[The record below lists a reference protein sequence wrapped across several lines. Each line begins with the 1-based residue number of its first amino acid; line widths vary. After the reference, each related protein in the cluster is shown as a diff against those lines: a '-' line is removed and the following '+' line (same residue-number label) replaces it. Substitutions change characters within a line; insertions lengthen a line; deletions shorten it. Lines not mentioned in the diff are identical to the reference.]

1 MRDREISVEQEHLD
15 RVYRRLEEKIHE
27 AEFLMNDA
35 AKRGQVGTPGALAER
50 DAQVFRAGIHLN
62 RLNNEFEDFLFGRID
77 LLLGKDGK
85 KGPDGAYT
93 AVEPA
98 EGAVRDDGTADI
110 AETLHI
116 GRIGVLDSEYAPLV
130 IDWRAPAAAPFYR
143 STPVDPGRVVRRRV
157 IRSKGRRVLGVEDD
171 LMRPELKAFL
181 DGGELAVIGDGA
193 LMAALGQARSHTMRD
208 IVASIQAEQDLVIRA
223 PAASVTYV
231 EGGPGTGKTAV
242 ALHRAAYLLYQDR
255 RRYSGGI
262 LIVSPTPLL
271 VAYTEGVLPSLGEE
285 GQVAIRAIGSLVDG
299 AEATL
304 YDSPSTA
311 RAKGSYR
318 MLRVLR
324 KAARGALELGPAG
337 MLGGADGSGTGAGGG
352 SASGSGA
359 SGADASGAGA
369 GGADASGTGTGGAN
383 GTRSGRSAGN
393 GTGSEMSGAEASGT
407 GVGGAN
413 GTRSGRSAGNGTGS
427 EMSGADASGSEAGEA
442 EASGSG
448 TSGADASG
456 TGTSGAYGTRS
467 GRSGA
472 NGAGA
477 GNGSGVGTAAANGR
491 GSGTAPASSGSAS
504 ATAPTQL
511 SFGDDGDGESPAAPA
526 PVGPPT
532 RLRVVAFGRR
542 LELEAAELERIRRN
556 ALGGTAPVNLLRP
569 RARKLLLDALWA
581 QSGAATRH
589 TDPELAAELRSSFDE
604 DVTSEDSFIAF
615 LDAWW
620 PELTPRAVLAAM
632 ADERR
637 LGRWARRIL
646 NPGEVRRVARS
657 LRRDGHSVHDI
668 AMLDELQAI
677 LGTPARPRK
686 KRELDPLDQLTGLEE
701 LMPVRE
707 ESQRERA
714 ERLAQERTEYAHVIV
729 DEAQDLTPMQWRMV
743 GRRGRHATWT
753 VVGDPAQ
760 SSWSDPDEAAEARDE
775 ALGTRP
781 RRRFELTVN
790 YRNPAEIAELAA
802 KVLALAMPGSKAPS
816 AVRSTGVE
824 PRFTVVQKS
833 LGETVRAE
841 AARLLDLVDGTVGVV
856 VAMQRREEAARWLA
870 GLGERV
876 VALGSLEAKGL
887 EYDATVVVSP
897 AEIADESPAGLR
909 VLYVALTRATQ
920 QLTVVSADRDQPDGS
935 GVPDLLRD

>member
-1 MRDREISVEQEHLD
+1 MAAQAQQDSAVGSVHDAAHDTVRDREISMEQDHLD
-15 RVYRRLEEKIHE
+15 RVYRRLEVKIHE
-27 AEFLMNDA
+27 AEFLMRDA
-35 AKRGQVGTPGALAER
+35 AERGQVGTPGALAER

-77 LLLGKDGK
+77 LLPGKDGK

-98 EGAVRDDGTADI
+98 EGAVREDSTADI

-116 GRIGVLDSEYAPLV
+116 GRIGVLDEDYSPLV

-171 LMRPELKAFL
+171 LMRPELTARL
-181 DGGELAVIGDGA
+181 DGRELPAVGDGA
-193 LMAALGQARSHTMRD
+193 LMAALGRARSHSMRD
-208 IVASIQAEQDLVIRA
+208 IVSSIQAEQDLVIRA

-255 RRYSGGI
+255 RRYAGGI

-285 GQVAIRAIGSLVDG
+285 GQVAVRAIGSLVDG
-299 AEATL
+299 VEATV
-304 YDSPSTA
+304 YDAPSVA

-318 MLRVLR
+318 MLKVLR
-324 KAARGALELGPAG
+324 KAARGALELGPGAR
-337 MLGGADGSGTGAGGG
+337 GGART
-352 SASGSGA
+352 
-359 SGADASGAGA
+359 
-369 GGADASGTGTGGAN
+369 
-383 GTRSGRSAGN
+383 SAGTPAHAPA
-393 GTGSEMSGAEASGT
+393 GQLALGEDPEETEEAAEA
-407 GVGGAN
+407 AKI
-413 GTRSGRSAGNGTGS
+413 
-427 EMSGADASGSEAGEA
+427 
-442 EASGSG
+442 
-448 TSGADASG
+448 
-456 TGTSGAYGTRS
+456 
-467 GRSGA
+467 
-472 NGAGA
+472 
-477 GNGSGVGTAAANGR
+477 
-491 GSGTAPASSGSAS
+491 PA
-504 ATAPTQL
+504 
-511 SFGDDGDGESPAAPA
+511 
-526 PVGPPT
+526 GPPT

-542 LELEAAELERIRRN
+542 LELEAAELEHVRRT

-569 RARKLLLDALWA
+569 RARKLLLDALWEK
-581 QSGAATRH
+581 SGAGTRH
-589 TDPELAAELRSSFDE
+589 TDPELAAELRSSFDD
-604 DVTSEDSFIAF
+604 DVTDEDSFIAF

-637 LGRWARRIL
+637 LGRWARRVL
-646 NPGEVRRVARS
+646 NPGEVRKVARS
-657 LRRDGHSVHDI
+657 LRRDGYSVHDI
-668 AMLDELQAI
+668 ALLDELQAI

-686 KRELDPLDQLTGLEE
+686 KRDLDPLDQLTGLEE

-714 ERLAQERTEYAHVIV
+714 ERLAQERVEYAHVIV
-729 DEAQDLTPMQWRMV
+729 DEAQDLTPLQWRMV

-802 KVLALAMPGSKAPS
+802 RVLALAMPGSRAPS
-816 AVRSTGVE
+816 AVRSTGVQ
-824 PRFTVVQKS
+824 PRFAVVRDS
-833 LGETVRAE
+833 LAATVRAE
-841 AARLLDLVDGTVGVV
+841 AERLLERVEGTVGVV
-856 VAMQRREEAARWLA
+856 VAMNRREEARRWLA
-870 GLGERV
+870 GLGDRV

-887 EYDATVVVSP
+887 EYDASLVVSP

-920 QLTVVSADRDQPDGS
+920 QLTVVSGERDEPDAS

>member
-1 MRDREISVEQEHLD
+1 MAAQVQQSAVGSVHDAPDSVRDREISVEQEHLD

-27 AEFLMNDA
+27 AEFLMHDA
-35 AKRGQVGTPGALAER
+35 AQRGQVGTPGALAER
-50 DAQVFRAGIHLN
+50 DAQVFRAGVHLN

-77 LLLGKDGK
+77 LLRGKDGK

-98 EGAVRDDGTADI
+98 EGAVRSDNTADI

-116 GRIGVLDSEYAPLV
+116 GRIGVLDQDYSPLV

-143 STPVDPGRVVRRRV
+143 ATPVEPGRVVRRRV

-171 LMRPELKAFL
+171 LMRPELTAFL
-181 DGGELAVIGDGA
+181 AGRELPVIGDGA
-193 LMAALGQARSHTMRD
+193 LMAALGQARGHTMRD
-208 IVASIQAEQDLVIRA
+208 IVSSIQAEQDLVIRA

-255 RRYSGGI
+255 RRYAGGI

-299 AEATL
+299 VEATL
-304 YDSPSTA
+304 YDSPAVA

-318 MLRVLR
+318 MLKVLR
-324 KAARGALELGPAG
+324 KAARGALELGPA
-337 MLGGADGSGTGAGGG
+337 LTGA
-352 SASGSGA
+352 AV
-359 SGADASGAGA
+359 ADD
-369 GGADASGTGTGGAN
+369 DA
-383 GTRSGRSAGN
+383 
-393 GTGSEMSGAEASGT
+393 
-407 GVGGAN
+407 
-413 GTRSGRSAGNGTGS
+413 
-427 EMSGADASGSEAGEA
+427 
-442 EASGSG
+442 
-448 TSGADASG
+448 
-456 TGTSGAYGTRS
+456 
-467 GRSGA
+467 
-472 NGAGA
+472 
-477 GNGSGVGTAAANGR
+477 
-491 GSGTAPASSGSAS
+491 
-504 ATAPTQL
+504 
-511 SFGDDGDGESPAAPA
+511 GDDGPRTPD
-526 PVGPPT
+526 GPPS

-542 LELEAAELERIRRN
+542 LELEADELEHVRRT

-581 QSGAATRH
+581 KSGGATRH
-589 TDPELAAELRSSFDE
+589 SDPELAAELRSSFDE
-604 DVTSEDSFIAF
+604 DVTGEDSFIGF
-615 LDAWW
+615 LNAWW
-620 PELTPRAVLAAM
+620 PELTPKAVLAAM
-632 ADERR
+632 ADEKR
-637 LGRWARRIL
+637 LGRWARRVL
-646 NPGEVRRVARS
+646 NPGEVRKVARS
-657 LRRDGHSVHDI
+657 LRRDGSSVHDI
-668 AMLDELQAI
+668 ALLDELQAI
-677 LGTPARPRK
+677 LGAPARPRR

-781 RRRFELTVN
+781 RRRFQLTVN
-790 YRNPAEIAELAA
+790 YRNPSEIAELAA
-802 KVLALAMPGSKAPS
+802 RVLALAMPGSEAPR

-824 PRFTVVQKS
+824 PRFTVVRDS
-833 LGETVRAE
+833 LEATVRDEAE
-841 AARLLDLVDGTVGVV
+841 RLLALVDGTVGVV
-856 VAMQRREEAARWLA
+856 VAMNRREEARRWLA
-870 GLGERV
+870 GLGDRV

-920 QLTVVSADRDQPDGS
+920 QLTVVSGERDEPDTA

>member
-1 MRDREISVEQEHLD
+1 MAAQAQQDSAVDSVHDPAREDSVRDREISVEQAHLD

-35 AKRGQVGTPGALAER
+35 AQRGQVGTPGALAER
-50 DAQVFRAGIHLN
+50 DAQVFRAGVHLS

-98 EGAVRDDGTADI
+98 EGALRPDNTADI

-116 GRIGVLDSEYAPLV
+116 GRIGVLDEDYAPLV

-171 LMRPELKAFL
+171 LMRPEIKASL
-181 DGGELAVIGDGA
+181 DGEELAVVGDGA
-193 LMAALGQARSHTMRD
+193 LLAALGPARTHSMRA
-208 IVASIQAEQDLVIRA
+208 IVASIPAEQDLVIRA
-223 PAASVTYV
+223 PAASGTYV

-242 ALHRAAYLLYQDR
+242 ALHRPAYLLYQDR
-255 RRYSGGI
+255 RRYAGGI

-304 YDSPSTA
+304 YDSPATA
-311 RAKGSYR
+311 RAKGSSR
-318 MLRVLR
+318 MLKVLR
-324 KAARGALELGPAG
+324 RAARGALEPE
-337 MLGGADGSGTGAGGG
+337 GT
-352 SASGSGA
+352 
-359 SGADASGAGA
+359 
-369 GGADASGTGTGGAN
+369 
-383 GTRSGRSAGN
+383 
-393 GTGSEMSGAEASGT
+393 
-407 GVGGAN
+407 
-413 GTRSGRSAGNGTGS
+413 
-427 EMSGADASGSEAGEA
+427 
-442 EASGSG
+442 
-448 TSGADASG
+448 
-456 TGTSGAYGTRS
+456 
-467 GRSGA
+467 
-472 NGAGA
+472 
-477 GNGSGVGTAAANGR
+477 
-491 GSGTAPASSGSAS
+491 
-504 ATAPTQL
+504 PTL
-511 SFGDDGDGESPAAPA
+511 
-526 PVGPPT
+526 
-532 RLRVVAFGRR
+532 LRVVAFGRR
-542 LELEAAELERIRRN
+542 LELEAEELAGIRRTV
-556 ALGGTAPVNLLRP
+556 LGGTAPVNLLRP
-569 RARKLLLDALWA
+569 RARRLLLDALWA
-581 QSGAATRH
+581 RSGAAGRH
-589 TDPELAAELRSSFDE
+589 SDPELAAELRSSFDE
-604 DVTSEDSFIAF
+604 DVSSEDSFLAF

-620 PELTPRAVLAAM
+620 PELTPAAVLTAM
-632 ADERR
+632 ADERK
-637 LGRWARRIL
+637 LGRWSRRVL
-646 NPGEVRRVARS
+646 NPGEVRKVARS
-657 LRRDGHSVHDI
+657 LRREGYSVHDI
-668 AMLDELQAI
+668 ALLDELQAV
-677 LGTPARPRK
+677 LGAPARPRK
-686 KRELDPLDQLTGLEE
+686 RRELDPLDQLTGLEE
-701 LMPVRE
+701 LMPQRE
-707 ESQRERA
+707 ETQRERA

-760 SSWSDPDEAAEARDE
+760 SSWSDPDEAAAARDE

-802 KVLALAMPGSKAPS
+802 KVLALAMPGSPS
-816 AVRSTGVE
+816 PTAVRSTGVE
-824 PRFTVVQKS
+824 PRFAVVAAS
-833 LGETVRAE
+833 LEETVRAE
-841 AARLLDLVDGTVGVV
+841 AARLLELVDGTVGVV
-856 VAMQRREEAARWLA
+856 VAMNRREEARRWLA
-870 GLGERV
+870 GLGDRV

-920 QLTVVSADRDQPDGS
+920 QLTVVSGERDEPDAA

>member
-1 MRDREISVEQEHLD
+1 MAAQAQQETALDSSAQDSVRDDSVRDREIGVEQEHLD
-15 RVYRRLEEKIHE
+15 RVYQRLEEKIHE

-50 DAQVFRAGIHLN
+50 DAQVFRAGIHLS

-98 EGAVRDDGTADI
+98 DGAVRDDGTADI

-116 GRIGVLDSEYAPLV
+116 GRIGVLDQDYAPLV

-171 LMRPELKAFL
+171 LMRPELKATL
-181 DGGELAVIGDGA
+181 DGHELPVIGDGA

-255 RRYSGGI
+255 RRYAGGI

-299 AEATL
+299 TEATL
-304 YDSPSTA
+304 YDSPSVA

-318 MLRVLR
+318 MLKVLR
-324 KAARGALELGPAG
+324 KAARGALELGRDAAAGPSAAGRHGSGRHGSGRPASG
-337 MLGGADGSGTGAGGG
+337 QLAFGEESDGSD
-352 SASGSGA
+352 
-359 SGADASGAGA
+359 DATPGQ
-369 GGADASGTGTGGAN
+369 
-383 GTRSGRSAGN
+383 
-393 GTGSEMSGAEASGT
+393 
-407 GVGGAN
+407 
-413 GTRSGRSAGNGTGS
+413 
-427 EMSGADASGSEAGEA
+427 
-442 EASGSG
+442 
-448 TSGADASG
+448 
-456 TGTSGAYGTRS
+456 
-467 GRSGA
+467 
-472 NGAGA
+472 NGA
-477 GNGSGVGTAAANGR
+477 
-491 GSGTAPASSGSAS
+491 
-504 ATAPTQL
+504 
-511 SFGDDGDGESPAAPA
+511 PAA
-526 PVGPPT
+526 PPT

-542 LELEAAELERIRRN
+542 LELEAAELERIRHA
-556 ALGGTAPVNLLRP
+556 ALSGTAPVNLLRP
-569 RARKLLLDALWA
+569 RARKLLLDALWE

-604 DVTSEDSFIAF
+604 DIVSEDAFIAF

-620 PELTPRAVLAAM
+620 PELTPKHVLAAM

-646 NPGEVRRVARS
+646 NPGEIRKVARS
-657 LRRDGHSVHDI
+657 LKRNGHSVHDI

-701 LMPVRE
+701 LMPGRE

-714 ERLAQERTEYAHVIV
+714 ERLAQERVEYAHVIV

-760 SSWSDPDEAAEARDE
+760 SSWSDPEEAAQARDE
-775 ALGTRP
+775 ALGSRP
-781 RRRFELTVN
+781 RRRFQLTVN

-802 KVLALAMPGSKAPS
+802 KVLALAMPGAESPR

-824 PRFTVVQKS
+824 PRFTAVRDS
-833 LGETVRAE
+833 LSRTVREE
-841 AARLLDLVDGTVGVV
+841 ATRLLDRVDGTVGVV
-856 VAMQRREEAARWLA
+856 VAMNRREEARRWLT
-870 GLGERV
+870 GLGDRV

-887 EYDATVVVSP
+887 EYDATIVVSP

-920 QLTVVSADRDQPDGS
+920 QLTVVSGERDEPDAN
-935 GVPDLLRD
+935 GVPDLLQD

>member
-1 MRDREISVEQEHLD
+1 MAAQAQQETALDSLRDREISVEQEHLD

-35 AKRGQVGTPGALAER
+35 AQRGQVGTPGALAER
-50 DAQVFRAGIHLN
+50 DAQVFRAGIHLS

-77 LLLGKDGK
+77 LLRGKDGK

-98 EGAVRDDGTADI
+98 EGAVREDNTADI

-116 GRIGVLDSEYAPLV
+116 GRIGVLDQDYAPLV

-157 IRSKGRRVLGVEDD
+157 IRSKGRKVLGVEDD
-171 LMRPELKAFL
+171 LMRPELTAFL
-181 DGGELAVIGDGA
+181 DGHELPVIGDGA

-255 RRYSGGI
+255 RRYAGGI

-304 YDSPSTA
+304 YDPPSVA
-311 RAKGSYR
+311 RAKGSSR
-318 MLRVLR
+318 MLKVLR
-324 KAARGALELGPAG
+324 KAARGALELNDPPA
-337 MLGGADGSGTGAGGG
+337 
-352 SASGSGA
+352 
-359 SGADASGAGA
+359 
-369 GGADASGTGTGGAN
+369 
-383 GTRSGRSAGN
+383 
-393 GTGSEMSGAEASGT
+393 
-407 GVGGAN
+407 
-413 GTRSGRSAGNGTGS
+413 
-427 EMSGADASGSEAGEA
+427 
-442 EASGSG
+442 
-448 TSGADASG
+448 
-456 TGTSGAYGTRS
+456 
-467 GRSGA
+467 
-472 NGAGA
+472 
-477 GNGSGVGTAAANGR
+477 
-491 GSGTAPASSGSAS
+491 
-504 ATAPTQL
+504 
-511 SFGDDGDGESPAAPA
+511 
-526 PVGPPT
+526 

-542 LELEAAELERIRRN
+542 LELEAEQLAGIRRA

-569 RARKLLLDALWA
+569 RARKLLLDALWE
-581 QSGAATRH
+581 QSGAAGRH

-604 DVTSEDSFIAF
+604 DITSEDAFTAF

-620 PELTPRAVLAAM
+620 PELTPAAVLDAM

-646 NPGEVRRVARS
+646 NPGEIRKVARS
-657 LRRDGHSVHDI
+657 LRRDGRSVHDI
-668 AMLDELQAI
+668 AMLDELQAV
-677 LGTPARPRK
+677 LGAPARPRK

-707 ESQRERA
+707 ETQRERA

-790 YRNPAEIAELAA
+790 YRNPAEIAELAS
-802 KVLALAMPGSKAPS
+802 KVLALAMPGSQSPK

-824 PRFTVVQKS
+824 PRFTVVRDT
-833 LGETVRAE
+833 LAETVRAE
-841 AARLLDLVDGTVGVV
+841 AARLLERVDGTVGVV
-856 VAMQRREEAARWLA
+856 VAMQRREEARRWLA
-870 GLGERV
+870 GLGDRV

-920 QLTVVSADRDQPDGS
+920 QLTVVSADRDEPDAA

>member
-1 MRDREISVEQEHLD
+1 MAAQAQPSAVDSVQDSVRDHEIGVEQEHLD

-50 DAQVFRAGIHLN
+50 DAQVFRAGVHLN

-98 EGAVRDDGTADI
+98 EGAVREDGTADI

-157 IRSKGRRVLGVEDD
+157 IRSKGRKVLGVEDD
-171 LMRPELKAFL
+171 LMRPELRAFL
-181 DGGELAVIGDGA
+181 DGHELPVIGDGA

-208 IVASIQAEQDLVIRA
+208 IVASIQAEQDMVIRA

-255 RRYSGGI
+255 RRYAGGI

-299 AEATL
+299 VEATL
-304 YDSPSTA
+304 YDSPAVA

-318 MLRVLR
+318 MLKVLR
-324 KAARGALELGPAG
+324 KAARGALEVGGHSAG
-337 MLGGADGSGTGAGGG
+337 
-352 SASGSGA
+352 SGSGQLA
-359 SGADASGAGA
+359 F
-369 GGADASGTGTGGAN
+369 
-383 GTRSGRSAGN
+383 
-393 GTGSEMSGAEASGT
+393 
-407 GVGGAN
+407 
-413 GTRSGRSAGNGTGS
+413 
-427 EMSGADASGSEAGEA
+427 GE
-442 EASGSG
+442 ED
-448 TSGADASG
+448 TS
-456 TGTSGAYGTRS
+456 T
-467 GRSGA
+467 
-472 NGAGA
+472 
-477 GNGSGVGTAAANGR
+477 
-491 GSGTAPASSGSAS
+491 ASSAV
-504 ATAPTQL
+504 PL
-511 SFGDDGDGESPAAPA
+511 
-526 PVGPPT
+526 T

-542 LELEAAELERIRRN
+542 LELEANELENIRRN
-556 ALGGTAPVNLLRP
+556 ALSGTAPVNLLRP

-581 QSGAATRH
+581 RSGAGTRH

-604 DVTSEDSFIAF
+604 DITSEDSFIEF

-620 PELTPRAVLAAM
+620 PELTPKAVLAAM

-657 LRRDGHSVHDI
+657 LRRDGLSVHDI
-668 AMLDELQAI
+668 AMLDELQAV

-686 KRELDPLDQLTGLEE
+686 RRELDPLDHLTGLEE

-714 ERLAQERTEYAHVIV
+714 ERLAQERVEYAHVIV
-729 DEAQDLTPMQWRMV
+729 DEAQDLSPMQWRMV

-781 RRRFELTVN
+781 RRRFQLTVN
-790 YRNPAEIAELAA
+790 YRNPSEIADLAA
-802 KVLALAMPGSKAPS
+802 KVLALAMPGSTAPS
-816 AVRSTGVE
+816 AVRSTGVQ
-824 PRFTVVQKS
+824 PRFVTTNNGRGAVARKS
-833 LGETVRAE
+833 PGETVREE

-856 VAMQRREEAARWLA
+856 VAMNRREEAARWLT
-870 GLGERV
+870 GLGDRV

-920 QLTVVSADRDQPDGS
+920 QLTVVSAERDQPDRD

>member
-1 MRDREISVEQEHLD
+1 MAAQVQQSAVGSVHGAHDSVRDREISVEQEHLD

-27 AEFLMNDA
+27 AEFLMHDA

-98 EGAVRDDGTADI
+98 EGAVRDDNTADI

-116 GRIGVLDSEYAPLV
+116 GRIGVLDEDYAPLV

-143 STPVDPGRVVRRRV
+143 ATPVDPGRVVRRRV

-171 LMRPELKAFL
+171 LMRPELTAHL
-181 DGGELAVIGDGA
+181 DGRELPVIGDGA

-208 IVASIQAEQDLVIRA
+208 IVSSIQAEQDLVIRA
-223 PAASVTYV
+223 PAASITHV

-255 RRYSGGI
+255 RRYAGGI

-285 GQVAIRAIGSLVDG
+285 GQVAIRAIGSLAVDAVG

-304 YDSPSTA
+304 YDSPSVA

-318 MLRVLR
+318 MLKVLR
-324 KAARGALELGPAG
+324 KAARGALELGPAP
-337 MLGGADGSGTGAGGG
+337 
-352 SASGSGA
+352 
-359 SGADASGAGA
+359 
-369 GGADASGTGTGGAN
+369 
-383 GTRSGRSAGN
+383 R
-393 GTGSEMSGAEASGT
+393 
-407 GVGGAN
+407 
-413 GTRSGRSAGNGTGS
+413 
-427 EMSGADASGSEAGEA
+427 
-442 EASGSG
+442 
-448 TSGADASG
+448 
-456 TGTSGAYGTRS
+456 
-467 GRSGA
+467 
-472 NGAGA
+472 
-477 GNGSGVGTAAANGR
+477 
-491 GSGTAPASSGSAS
+491 
-504 ATAPTQL
+504 
-511 SFGDDGDGESPAAPA
+511 PAADEDAGPRA
-526 PVGPPT
+526 FDGPPS

-542 LELEAAELERIRRN
+542 LELEREELERIRRT

-581 QSGAATRH
+581 KSGAGARH

-604 DVTSEDSFIAF
+604 DVTSEDAFLAF

-620 PELTPRAVLAAM
+620 PELTPKAVLAAM
-632 ADERR
+632 ADEKR

-646 NPGEVRRVARS
+646 NPGEIRRVARS
-657 LRRDGHSVHDI
+657 LQRDGYSVHDI

-677 LGTPARPRK
+677 LGAPARPRK

-760 SSWSDPDEAAEARDE
+760 SSWSDPDEAAQARDE
-775 ALGTRP
+775 ALGSRP
-781 RRRFELTVN
+781 RRRFQLTVN

-802 KVLALAMPGSKAPS
+802 KVLALAMPGSEAPS

-824 PRFTVVQKS
+824 PRFTVVRDS
-833 LGETVRAE
+833 LGRTVRAE
-841 AARLLDLVDGTVGVV
+841 AERLLNLVDGTVGVV
-856 VAMQRREEAARWLA
+856 VAMNRREEARRWLA
-870 GLGERV
+870 GLGDRV

-920 QLTVVSADRDQPDGS
+920 QLTVLSGDRDEPDAA

>member
-1 MRDREISVEQEHLD
+1 MAAQAQQETAVDPDHDSVRDREISVEQDHLD

-50 DAQVFRAGIHLN
+50 DAQVFRAGVHLN

-98 EGAVRDDGTADI
+98 EGAVREDNTADI

-171 LMRPELKAFL
+171 LMRPELRAFL
-181 DGGELAVIGDGA
+181 DGHELPVIGDGA

-304 YDSPSTA
+304 YDSPAVA

-318 MLRVLR
+318 MLKVLR
-324 KAARGALELGPAG
+324 KAARGALETRPAAGQLTLGEDESRP
-337 MLGGADGSGTGAGGG
+337 
-352 SASGSGA
+352 
-359 SGADASGAGA
+359 
-369 GGADASGTGTGGAN
+369 
-383 GTRSGRSAGN
+383 
-393 GTGSEMSGAEASGT
+393 
-407 GVGGAN
+407 
-413 GTRSGRSAGNGTGS
+413 
-427 EMSGADASGSEAGEA
+427 SEA
-442 EASGSG
+442 
-448 TSGADASG
+448 
-456 TGTSGAYGTRS
+456 
-467 GRSGA
+467 
-472 NGAGA
+472 
-477 GNGSGVGTAAANGR
+477 
-491 GSGTAPASSGSAS
+491 
-504 ATAPTQL
+504 
-511 SFGDDGDGESPAAPA
+511 
-526 PVGPPT
+526 PT

-542 LELEAAELERIRRN
+542 LELESAELDRIRQS

-581 QSGAATRH
+581 QSGAAGRH

-604 DVTSEDSFIAF
+604 DVSSEDAFIDF
-615 LDAWW
+615 LNAWW
-620 PELTPRAVLAAM
+620 PELTPKDVMAAM

-657 LRRDGHSVHDI
+657 LKRDGYSVHDI

-781 RRRFELTVN
+781 RRRFQLTVN

-802 KVLALAMPGSKAPS
+802 KVLALAMPGSTSPS

-824 PRFTVVQKS
+824 PRFAVVRDS
-833 LGETVRAE
+833 LAATVRAE

-856 VAMQRREEAARWLA
+856 VAMQRREEATRWLA
-870 GLGERV
+870 GLGDRV

-920 QLTVVSADRDQPDGS
+920 QLTIVSGDRDQPDGT

>member
-1 MRDREISVEQEHLD
+1 MAAQAQQETAVSAAPDTVRDREIGGEQEHLD

-50 DAQVFRAGIHLN
+50 DAQVFRAGVHLN

-98 EGAVRDDGTADI
+98 EGAVRQDNTADI

-171 LMRPELKAFL
+171 LMRPELTAFL
-181 DGGELAVIGDGA
+181 DGGELPVIGDGA
-193 LMAALGQARSHTMRD
+193 LMAALGQARGHTMRD

-255 RRYSGGI
+255 RRYAGGI

-304 YDSPSTA
+304 YDAPSVA
-311 RAKGSYR
+311 RAKGSSR

-324 KAARGALELGPAG
+324 KAARGALELGSGATRAN
-337 MLGGADGSGTGAGGG
+337 GGTGHTDGDGSGQLAFDDTATGA
-352 SASGSGA
+352 
-359 SGADASGAGA
+359 
-369 GGADASGTGTGGAN
+369 
-383 GTRSGRSAGN
+383 
-393 GTGSEMSGAEASGT
+393 
-407 GVGGAN
+407 
-413 GTRSGRSAGNGTGS
+413 
-427 EMSGADASGSEAGEA
+427 
-442 EASGSG
+442 
-448 TSGADASG
+448 
-456 TGTSGAYGTRS
+456 
-467 GRSGA
+467 
-472 NGAGA
+472 
-477 GNGSGVGTAAANGR
+477 AATTP
-491 GSGTAPASSGSAS
+491 S
-504 ATAPTQL
+504 
-511 SFGDDGDGESPAAPA
+511 
-526 PVGPPT
+526 
-532 RLRVVAFGRR
+532 RLRVVVFGRR
-542 LELEAAELERIRRN
+542 LELEAADLERIRQS

-569 RARKLLLDALWA
+569 RARKLLLDALWER
-581 QSGAATRH
+581 SGAAGRH

-604 DVTSEDSFIAF
+604 DVTTEDSFLAF

-620 PELTPRAVLAAM
+620 PELTPASVLAAM

-657 LRRDGHSVHDI
+657 LRRDGLSVHDI

-677 LGTPARPRK
+677 LGAPARPRK
-686 KRELDPLDQLTGLEE
+686 KREYDPLDQLTGLEE

-714 ERLAQERTEYAHVIV
+714 ERLAAERVEYAHVIV

-781 RRRFELTVN
+781 RRRFQLTVN

-802 KVLALAMPGSKAPS
+802 KVLALALPGAESPS
-816 AVRSTGVE
+816 AVRSTGVV
-824 PRFTVVQKS
+824 PRFVGTNQRRSTAVKDT
-833 LGETVRAE
+833 LGATVRAE
-841 AARLLDLVDGTVGVV
+841 AERLLGQVDGTVGVV
-856 VAMQRREEAARWLA
+856 VAMQRREEARRWLT
-870 GLGERV
+870 GLGDRV

-920 QLTVVSADRDQPDGS
+920 QLTVVSGERDEPDAD

>member
-1 MRDREISVEQEHLD
+1 MAAQAQQETALDTVSDKSAQDSLRDREISVEQAHLD

-77 LLLGKDGK
+77 LLLGEDGK

-98 EGAVRDDGTADI
+98 EGAVRDDRTADI

-171 LMRPELKAFL
+171 LMRPELTASL
-181 DGGELAVIGDGA
+181 DGEQLAVIGDGA

-255 RRYSGGI
+255 RRYAGGI

-304 YDSPSTA
+304 YDSPAVA

-318 MLRVLR
+318 MLAVLR
-324 KAARGALELGPAG
+324 KAARGALELS
-337 MLGGADGSGTGAGGG
+337 D
-352 SASGSGA
+352 
-359 SGADASGAGA
+359 
-369 GGADASGTGTGGAN
+369 
-383 GTRSGRSAGN
+383 
-393 GTGSEMSGAEASGT
+393 
-407 GVGGAN
+407 
-413 GTRSGRSAGNGTGS
+413 
-427 EMSGADASGSEAGEA
+427 
-442 EASGSG
+442 
-448 TSGADASG
+448 
-456 TGTSGAYGTRS
+456 
-467 GRSGA
+467 
-472 NGAGA
+472 
-477 GNGSGVGTAAANGR
+477 
-491 GSGTAPASSGSAS
+491 
-504 ATAPTQL
+504 
-511 SFGDDGDGESPAAPA
+511 SPN
-526 PVGPPT
+526 

-542 LELEAAELERIRRN
+542 LELEAADLERVRQS
-556 ALGGTAPVNLLRP
+556 ALSGTAPVNMLRP
-569 RARKLLLDALWA
+569 RARKLLLDALWER
-581 QSGAATRH
+581 SGSAGRH

-604 DVTSEDSFIAF
+604 DIASEDDFIAF

-620 PELTPRAVLAAM
+620 PELTPRAVLKSM
-632 ADERR
+632 SDERK

-646 NPGEVRRVARS
+646 NPGEVRRVARA
-657 LRRDGHSVHDI
+657 LKRDGLSVHDVAI
-668 AMLDELQAI
+668 LDELQAI

-686 KRELDPLDQLTGLEE
+686 RRDLDPLDQLTGLEE
-701 LMPVRE
+701 LMPTRE

-714 ERLAQERTEYAHVIV
+714 ERLAQERVEYAHVIV

-775 ALGTRP
+775 ALGSRP
-781 RRRFELTVN
+781 RRRFTLTVN

-802 KVLALAMPGSKAPS
+802 KVLALAMPGSESPS
-816 AVRSTGVE
+816 AVRSTGVK
-824 PRFTVVQKS
+824 PHFAVVRNS
-833 LGETVRAE
+833 LSESVRAE
-841 AARLLDLVDGTVGVV
+841 AARLLDRVDGTVGVV
-856 VAMQRREEAARWLA
+856 VAMNRREEARRWLT
-870 GLGERV
+870 GLGDRV

-920 QLTVVSADRDQPDGS
+920 QLTVVSAERDEPDAN

>member
-1 MRDREISVEQEHLD
+1 MPSTSEGGPVAAQAQQETAVGPVHDSVRDREIRVEQEHLD

-27 AEFLMNDA
+27 AEFLMRDA
-35 AKRGQVGTPGALAER
+35 ARRGQVGTPGALAER
-50 DAQVFRAGIHLN
+50 DAQVFRAGVHLN

-98 EGAVRDDGTADI
+98 EGAVRPDNTADI

-116 GRIGVLDSEYAPLV
+116 GRIGVLDEDYAPLV

-171 LMRPELKAFL
+171 LMRPELTASL
-181 DGGELAVIGDGA
+181 DGHELPVIGDGA
-193 LMAALGQARSHTMRD
+193 LMAALGRARTHTMRD

-223 PAASVTYV
+223 PAASVTQV

-255 RRYSGGI
+255 RRYAGGI

-285 GQVAIRAIGSLVDG
+285 GQVAIRAIGSLVEG

-304 YDSPSTA
+304 YDSPSVA
-311 RAKGSYR
+311 RVKGSSR
-318 MLRVLR
+318 MLKVLR
-324 KAARGALELGPAG
+324 KAARGALE
-337 MLGGADGSGTGAGGG
+337 
-352 SASGSGA
+352 
-359 SGADASGAGA
+359 
-369 GGADASGTGTGGAN
+369 
-383 GTRSGRSAGN
+383 GN
-393 GTGSEMSGAEASGT
+393 
-407 GVGGAN
+407 
-413 GTRSGRSAGNGTGS
+413 
-427 EMSGADASGSEAGEA
+427 D
-442 EASGSG
+442 
-448 TSGADASG
+448 
-456 TGTSGAYGTRS
+456 
-467 GRSGA
+467 
-472 NGAGA
+472 
-477 GNGSGVGTAAANGR
+477 
-491 GSGTAPASSGSAS
+491 
-504 ATAPTQL
+504 
-511 SFGDDGDGESPAAPA
+511 SPE
-526 PVGPPT
+526 

-542 LELEAAELERIRRN
+542 LELEAGELADVRRA

-569 RARKLLLDALWA
+569 RARKLLLDALWER
-581 QSGAATRH
+581 SGAAGRH

-604 DVTSEDSFIAF
+604 DVTSEDDFIAF

-620 PELTPRAVLAAM
+620 PELTPAAVLDAM
-632 ADERR
+632 ADEKR
-637 LGRWARRIL
+637 LGRWARRVL

-657 LRRDGHSVHDI
+657 LQRAGYSVHDI
-668 AMLDELQAI
+668 ALLDELQAV
-677 LGTPARPRK
+677 LGAPARPRR
-686 KRELDPLDQLTGLEE
+686 KREIDPLDQLTGLEE

-714 ERLAQERTEYAHVIV
+714 ERLAQERVEYAHVIV

-760 SSWSDPDEAAEARDE
+760 SSWSDPDEAARARDE

-781 RRRFELTVN
+781 RRRFRLTVN
-790 YRNPAEIAELAA
+790 YRNPAEIADLAS
-802 KVLALAMPGSKAPS
+802 KVLALAMPGSAPPR

-824 PRFTVVQKS
+824 PRFAVVRDA
-833 LGETVRAE
+833 LGATVRQE
-841 AARLLDLVDGTVGVV
+841 AARLLERVDGTVGVV
-856 VAMQRREEAARWLA
+856 VAMQRREEARRWLD
-870 GLGERV
+870 GLGDRV

-920 QLTVVSADRDQPDGS
+920 QLTVVAQERDEPDAA

>member
-1 MRDREISVEQEHLD
+1 MAAQAQQETAVVPVHDSVRDREIRVEQEHLD
-15 RVYRRLEEKIHE
+15 RVYRRLEEKISE
-27 AEFLMNDA
+27 AEFLMHDA
-35 AKRGQVGTPGALAER
+35 AQRGHVGTPGALAER
-50 DAQVFRAGIHLN
+50 DAQVFRAGVHLN
-62 RLNNEFEDFLFGRID
+62 RLHNEYEDFLFGRID
-77 LLLGKDGK
+77 LLPGKDGK

-98 EGAVRDDGTADI
+98 EGAVRPDNTADI

-116 GRIGVLDSEYAPLV
+116 GRIGVLDEDYAPLV

-157 IRSKGRRVLGVEDD
+157 IRSKGRRVQSVEDD
-171 LMRPELKAFL
+171 LMRPELTASL
-181 DGGELAVIGDGA
+181 DGRELAVIGDGA
-193 LMAALGQARSHTMRD
+193 LMAALGQARTHTMRD

-255 RRYSGGI
+255 RRYAGGI

-299 AEATL
+299 AGATV
-304 YDSPSTA
+304 YDSPAVA
-311 RAKGSYR
+311 RIKGSYR
-318 MLRVLR
+318 MLRLLR
-324 KAARGALELGPAG
+324 KAARGALELN
-337 MLGGADGSGTGAGGG
+337 D
-352 SASGSGA
+352 
-359 SGADASGAGA
+359 
-369 GGADASGTGTGGAN
+369 
-383 GTRSGRSAGN
+383 
-393 GTGSEMSGAEASGT
+393 
-407 GVGGAN
+407 
-413 GTRSGRSAGNGTGS
+413 
-427 EMSGADASGSEAGEA
+427 
-442 EASGSG
+442 
-448 TSGADASG
+448 
-456 TGTSGAYGTRS
+456 
-467 GRSGA
+467 
-472 NGAGA
+472 
-477 GNGSGVGTAAANGR
+477 
-491 GSGTAPASSGSAS
+491 
-504 ATAPTQL
+504 
-511 SFGDDGDGESPAAPA
+511 
-526 PVGPPT
+526 PPQ

-542 LELEAAELERIRRN
+542 LELEAEELADVRRT

-569 RARKLLLDALWA
+569 RARKLLLDALWER
-581 QSGAATRH
+581 SGAGNRH

-604 DVTSEDSFIAF
+604 DITSEDGFTAF

-620 PELTPRAVLAAM
+620 PELTPAAVLDAM

-637 LGRWARRIL
+637 LGRWARRVL
-646 NPGEVRRVARS
+646 NPGEVRKLARS
-657 LRRDGHSVHDI
+657 LQRDGRSVHDI
-668 AMLDELQAI
+668 ALLDELQAI
-677 LGTPARPRK
+677 LGAPARPRK
-686 KRELDPLDQLTGLEE
+686 KREMDPLDQLTGLEE

-707 ESQRERA
+707 ETQRERA
-714 ERLAQERTEYAHVIV
+714 ERLAQERVEYAHVIV

-760 SSWSDPDEAAEARDE
+760 SSWSDPDEAAQARDE

-790 YRNPAEIAELAA
+790 YRNPAEIAELAS
-802 KVLALAMPGSKAPS
+802 KVLALAMPGSEAPR

-824 PRFTVVQKS
+824 PRFAVAPGA
-833 LGETVRAE
+833 LGDTVRAE
-841 AARLLDLVDGTVGVV
+841 AARLLERVDGTVGVV
-856 VAMQRREEAARWLA
+856 VAMRRREEARRWLD
-870 GLGERV
+870 GLGDRV

-920 QLTVVSADRDQPDGS
+920 QLTVVSAERDEPDAA

>member
-1 MRDREISVEQEHLD
+1 MAAQAQQESAVVPVHDSVRDREIRVEQEHLD
-15 RVYRRLEEKIHE
+15 RVYRRLEEKISE
-27 AEFLMNDA
+27 AEFLMRDA
-35 AKRGQVGTPGALAER
+35 AQRGHVGTPGALAER
-50 DAQVFRAGIHLN
+50 DAQVFRAGVHLN
-62 RLNNEFEDFLFGRID
+62 RLHNEYEDFLFGRID

-98 EGAVRDDGTADI
+98 EGAVRPDNTADI

-116 GRIGVLDSEYAPLV
+116 GRIGVLDEDYAPLV

-157 IRSKGRRVLGVEDD
+157 IRSKGRRVQSVEDD
-171 LMRPELKAFL
+171 LMRPELTAAL
-181 DGGELAVIGDGA
+181 DGRELAVIGDGA
-193 LMAALGQARSHTMRD
+193 LMAALGQARTHTMRD

-255 RRYSGGI
+255 RRYAGGI

-299 AEATL
+299 AEATV
-304 YDSPSTA
+304 YDSPAVA
-311 RAKGSYR
+311 RIKGSYR
-318 MLRVLR
+318 MLRLLR
-324 KAARGALELGPAG
+324 KAARGALELN
-337 MLGGADGSGTGAGGG
+337 D
-352 SASGSGA
+352 
-359 SGADASGAGA
+359 
-369 GGADASGTGTGGAN
+369 
-383 GTRSGRSAGN
+383 
-393 GTGSEMSGAEASGT
+393 
-407 GVGGAN
+407 
-413 GTRSGRSAGNGTGS
+413 
-427 EMSGADASGSEAGEA
+427 
-442 EASGSG
+442 
-448 TSGADASG
+448 
-456 TGTSGAYGTRS
+456 
-467 GRSGA
+467 
-472 NGAGA
+472 
-477 GNGSGVGTAAANGR
+477 
-491 GSGTAPASSGSAS
+491 
-504 ATAPTQL
+504 
-511 SFGDDGDGESPAAPA
+511 SPQ
-526 PVGPPT
+526 

-542 LELEAAELERIRRN
+542 LELEAEELAEVRRT

-569 RARKLLLDALWA
+569 RARKLLLDALWER
-581 QSGAATRH
+581 SGAGNRH

-604 DVTSEDSFIAF
+604 DITSEDDFTAF

-620 PELTPRAVLAAM
+620 PELTPAAVLDAM

-637 LGRWARRIL
+637 LGRWARRVL
-646 NPGEVRRVARS
+646 NPGEVRKLARS
-657 LRRDGHSVHDI
+657 LQRDGRSVHDI
-668 AMLDELQAI
+668 ALLDELQAV
-677 LGTPARPRK
+677 LGAPARPRK
-686 KRELDPLDQLTGLEE
+686 KREMDPLDQLTGLEE

-707 ESQRERA
+707 ETQRERA
-714 ERLAQERTEYAHVIV
+714 ERLAQERVEYAHVIV

-760 SSWSDPDEAAEARDE
+760 SSWSDPDEAAQARDE

-802 KVLALAMPGSKAPS
+802 KVLALAMPGSESPR

-824 PRFTVVQKS
+824 PRFAVAPGA
-833 LGETVRAE
+833 LGDTVRAE
-841 AARLLDLVDGTVGVV
+841 AARLLERVDGTVGVV
-856 VAMQRREEAARWLA
+856 VAMRRREEARRWLD
-870 GLGERV
+870 GLGDRV

-920 QLTVVSADRDQPDGS
+920 QLTVVSAERDEPDAA

>member
-1 MRDREISVEQEHLD
+1 MAAQAQQETALGSVHDSVRDREIGVEQEHLD
-15 RVYRRLEEKIHE
+15 RVYHRLEEKIDE
-27 AEFLMNDA
+27 AEFLMHDA

-50 DAQVFRAGIHLN
+50 DAQVFRAGVHLN

-77 LLLGKDGK
+77 LLPGKDGK

-98 EGAVRDDGTADI
+98 EGAIRDDGTADI

-116 GRIGVLDSEYAPLV
+116 GRIGVLDQDYAPLV

-181 DGGELAVIGDGA
+181 DGDELPVIGDGA

-255 RRYSGGI
+255 RRYAGGI

-304 YDSPSTA
+304 YDSPSVA

-318 MLRVLR
+318 MLKVLR
-324 KAARGALELGPAG
+324 KAARGALELN
-337 MLGGADGSGTGAGGG
+337 D
-352 SASGSGA
+352 
-359 SGADASGAGA
+359 
-369 GGADASGTGTGGAN
+369 
-383 GTRSGRSAGN
+383 
-393 GTGSEMSGAEASGT
+393 
-407 GVGGAN
+407 
-413 GTRSGRSAGNGTGS
+413 
-427 EMSGADASGSEAGEA
+427 
-442 EASGSG
+442 
-448 TSGADASG
+448 
-456 TGTSGAYGTRS
+456 
-467 GRSGA
+467 
-472 NGAGA
+472 
-477 GNGSGVGTAAANGR
+477 
-491 GSGTAPASSGSAS
+491 
-504 ATAPTQL
+504 
-511 SFGDDGDGESPAAPA
+511 SPQ
-526 PVGPPT
+526 

-542 LELEAAELERIRRN
+542 LELEAAELERIRQG

-569 RARKLLLDALWA
+569 RARRLLLDALWE
-581 QSGAATRH
+581 QSGGATRH
-589 TDPELAAELRSSFDE
+589 SDPELAAELRSSFDE
-604 DVTSEDSFIAF
+604 DVTSEDAFVGF

-620 PELTPRAVLAAM
+620 PELTPQHVLRAM
-632 ADERR
+632 ADEKR

-646 NPGEVRRVARS
+646 NPGEVRKVARS

-668 AMLDELQAI
+668 AMLDELQAL
-677 LGTPARPRK
+677 LGVPARPRK

-729 DEAQDLTPMQWRMV
+729 DEAQDLTPMQWRMI

-781 RRRFELTVN
+781 RRRFNLTVN
-790 YRNPAEIAELAA
+790 YRNPAEIAELAS
-802 KVLALAMPGSKAPS
+802 KVLALAMPGSESPS

-824 PRFTVVQKS
+824 PRFTVVRES
-833 LGETVRAE
+833 LGHTVREE
-841 AARLLDLVDGTVGVV
+841 AARLLDRVDGTVGVV
-856 VAMQRREEAARWLA
+856 VAMNRREEARRWLA
-870 GLGERV
+870 GLGDRV

-920 QLTVVSADRDQPDGS
+920 QLTVVSDARDEPDAA

>member
-1 MRDREISVEQEHLD
+1 MAAQVQQETALGPVGKSAHDSLRDREISVEQEHLD

-35 AKRGQVGTPGALAER
+35 AKRGHVGTPGALAER

-98 EGAVRDDGTADI
+98 EGAVRPDNTADI

-116 GRIGVLDSEYAPLV
+116 GRIGVLDEDYAPLV

-171 LMRPELKAFL
+171 LMRPELKATL
-181 DGGELAVIGDGA
+181 GGDELPVIGDGA
-193 LMAALGQARSHTMRD
+193 LMAALGQARTHTMRD

-255 RRYSGGI
+255 RRYAGGI

-304 YDSPSTA
+304 YDSPSVA

-318 MLRVLR
+318 MLKVLR
-324 KAARGALELGPAG
+324 KAARGALELN
-337 MLGGADGSGTGAGGG
+337 DT
-352 SASGSGA
+352 
-359 SGADASGAGA
+359 
-369 GGADASGTGTGGAN
+369 
-383 GTRSGRSAGN
+383 
-393 GTGSEMSGAEASGT
+393 
-407 GVGGAN
+407 
-413 GTRSGRSAGNGTGS
+413 
-427 EMSGADASGSEAGEA
+427 
-442 EASGSG
+442 
-448 TSGADASG
+448 
-456 TGTSGAYGTRS
+456 
-467 GRSGA
+467 
-472 NGAGA
+472 
-477 GNGSGVGTAAANGR
+477 
-491 GSGTAPASSGSAS
+491 
-504 ATAPTQL
+504 
-511 SFGDDGDGESPAAPA
+511 
-526 PVGPPT
+526 PT

-542 LELEAAELERIRRN
+542 LELEADELERIRRN
-556 ALGGTAPVNLLRP
+556 ALSGTAPVNLLRP

-581 QSGAATRH
+581 QSGAAGRH

-604 DVTSEDSFIAF
+604 DITSEDSFITF

-620 PELTPRAVLAAM
+620 PELTPRAVLDAM

-646 NPGEVRRVARS
+646 NPGEVRRAARS
-657 LRRDGHSVHDI
+657 LKRDGLSVHDV

-677 LGTPARPRK
+677 LGLPARPKK

-707 ESQRERA
+707 ETQRERA

-781 RRRFELTVN
+781 RRRFTLTVN
-790 YRNPAEIAELAA
+790 YRNPAEIAELAS
-802 KVLALAMPGSKAPS
+802 KVLALAMPGSEAPS

-824 PRFTVVQKS
+824 PRFVKTNHGQSARTHKGQSVSASNGRGAVVPES
-833 LGETVRAE
+833 LAQTVRQE

-856 VAMQRREEAARWLA
+856 VAMNRREEAARWLA
-870 GLGERV
+870 GLGDRV

-887 EYDATVVVSP
+887 EYDATIVVSP

-920 QLTVVSADRDQPDGS
+920 QLTVVSGERDEPDAA

>member
-1 MRDREISVEQEHLD
+1 MAVQAQRHGAVDSVHDSVRDREIRVEQEHLD

-27 AEFLMNDA
+27 AEFLMQDA
-35 AKRGQVGTPGALAER
+35 ARRGQVGTPGALAER
-50 DAQVFRAGIHLN
+50 DAQVFRAGIHLS

-77 LLLGKDGK
+77 LLTGKDGK

-93 AVEPA
+93 AIEPA
-98 EGAVRDDGTADI
+98 EGAVRPDNTADI

-116 GRIGVLDSEYAPLV
+116 GRIGVLDQDYAPLV

-171 LMRPELKAFL
+171 LMRPELTAYL
-181 DGGELAVIGDGA
+181 DGDELPVIGDGA

-255 RRYSGGI
+255 RRYAGGI

-285 GQVAIRAIGSLVDG
+285 GQVAIRAIGSLVEG
-299 AEATL
+299 SEATL
-304 YDSPSTA
+304 YDSPAVA
-311 RAKGSYR
+311 RAKGSSR
-318 MLRVLR
+318 MLKVLR
-324 KAARGALELGPAG
+324 KAARGALELNDPPA
-337 MLGGADGSGTGAGGG
+337 
-352 SASGSGA
+352 
-359 SGADASGAGA
+359 
-369 GGADASGTGTGGAN
+369 
-383 GTRSGRSAGN
+383 
-393 GTGSEMSGAEASGT
+393 
-407 GVGGAN
+407 
-413 GTRSGRSAGNGTGS
+413 
-427 EMSGADASGSEAGEA
+427 
-442 EASGSG
+442 
-448 TSGADASG
+448 
-456 TGTSGAYGTRS
+456 
-467 GRSGA
+467 
-472 NGAGA
+472 
-477 GNGSGVGTAAANGR
+477 
-491 GSGTAPASSGSAS
+491 
-504 ATAPTQL
+504 
-511 SFGDDGDGESPAAPA
+511 
-526 PVGPPT
+526 

-542 LELEAAELERIRRN
+542 LELEARELDGIRRA

-569 RARKLLLDALWA
+569 RARKLLLDALWE
-581 QSGAATRH
+581 QSGAAGRH
-589 TDPELAAELRSSFDE
+589 SDPELAAELRSSFDE
-604 DVTSEDSFIAF
+604 DITSEDAFIAF

-620 PELTPRAVLAAM
+620 PELPPGAVLDAM

-646 NPGEVRRVARS
+646 NPGEVRKVARS
-657 LRRDGHSVHDI
+657 LKREGRSVHDI
-668 AMLDELQAI
+668 ALLDELQAV
-677 LGTPARPRK
+677 LGAPARPRK
-686 KRELDPLDQLTGLEE
+686 RRELDPLDQLTGLEE

-714 ERLAQERTEYAHVIV
+714 ERLAQERVEYAHVIV

-760 SSWSDPDEAAEARDE
+760 SSWSDPDEAAQARDE

-790 YRNPAEIAELAA
+790 YRNPAEIAELAS
-802 KVLALAMPGSKAPS
+802 KVLALAMPGSVSPK

-824 PRFTVVQKS
+824 PRFTVVADT
-833 LGETVRAE
+833 LGATVRDE
-841 AARLLDLVDGTVGVV
+841 AARLLERVDGTVGVV
-856 VAMQRREEAARWLA
+856 VAMQRREEARRWLA
-870 GLGERV
+870 GLGDRV

-920 QLTVVSADRDQPDGS
+920 QLTVVSADRDEPDAA

>member
-1 MRDREISVEQEHLD
+1 MAAQVGQKTTLGQAVADSARDEEILVEQRHLD

-27 AEFLMNDA
+27 AEFLMHDA
-35 AKRGQVGTPGALAER
+35 ARRGQVGTPGALAER
-50 DAQVFRAGIHLN
+50 DALVFRAGIHLN
-62 RLNNEFEDFLFGRID
+62 RLNNEFEDFLFGRVD

-98 EGAVRDDGTADI
+98 DGAVRPDHTADI

-116 GRIGVLDSEYAPLV
+116 GRIGVLDADYSPLV

-143 STPVDPGRVVRRRV
+143 ATPVDPGRVVRRRV

-171 LMRPELKAFL
+171 LMRPELTAYL
-181 DGGELAVIGDGA
+181 DGRELPVIGDGA
-193 LMAALGQARSHTMRD
+193 LMAALGRARTHSMRD
-208 IVASIQAEQDLVIRA
+208 IVSSIQAEQDLVIRA

-255 RRYSGGI
+255 RRYAGGI

-285 GQVAIRAIGSLVDG
+285 GQVAIRALGSLVDG
-299 AEATL
+299 AEAAL
-304 YDSPSTA
+304 YDSPATA
-311 RAKGSYR
+311 RVKGSLR
-318 MLRVLR
+318 MLKVLR
-324 KAARGALELGPAG
+324 KAARGALEG
-337 MLGGADGSGTGAGGG
+337 GGAPD
-352 SASGSGA
+352 
-359 SGADASGAGA
+359 
-369 GGADASGTGTGGAN
+369 
-383 GTRSGRSAGN
+383 
-393 GTGSEMSGAEASGT
+393 
-407 GVGGAN
+407 
-413 GTRSGRSAGNGTGS
+413 
-427 EMSGADASGSEAGEA
+427 
-442 EASGSG
+442 
-448 TSGADASG
+448 
-456 TGTSGAYGTRS
+456 
-467 GRSGA
+467 
-472 NGAGA
+472 
-477 GNGSGVGTAAANGR
+477 
-491 GSGTAPASSGSAS
+491 
-504 ATAPTQL
+504 
-511 SFGDDGDGESPAAPA
+511 
-526 PVGPPT
+526 
-532 RLRVVAFGRR
+532 RLRVVAFNRR
-542 LELEAAELERIRRN
+542 LELEAAELEEIRRT

-569 RARKLLLDALWA
+569 RARKLLLDALWVK
-581 QSGAATRH
+581 SGAGSRH

-604 DVTSEDSFIAF
+604 DVSTEDPFTDF

-620 PELTPRAVLAAM
+620 PELTPRGVLRAM

-637 LGRWARRIL
+637 LGRWARRVL
-646 NPGEVRRVARS
+646 NPGEVRRIAKS
-657 LRRDGHSVHDI
+657 LRREGLTVHDV
-668 AMLDELQAI
+668 ALLDELQAI
-677 LGTPARPRK
+677 LGVPARPRRR
-686 KRELDPLDQLTGLEE
+686 READPLDQLTGLEE

-729 DEAQDLTPMQWRMV
+729 DEAQDVTPMQWRML

-760 SSWSDPDEAAEARDE
+760 SSWSDPDEAAAARDE
-775 ALGTRP
+775 ALGSRP
-781 RRRFELTVN
+781 RRRFTLTVN

-802 KVLALAMPGSKAPS
+802 RVLALAMPGSASPS

-824 PRFTVVQKS
+824 PRFA
-833 LGETVRAE
+833 LMGETFAGSVREE
-841 AARLLDLVDGTVGVV
+841 AARLLERVDGTVGVV
-856 VAMQRREEAARWLA
+856 VPMRRREEAARWLA
-870 GLGERV
+870 GLGDRV

-887 EYDATVVVSP
+887 EYDATVVVLP

-920 QLTVVSADRDQPDGS
+920 ELTVLSGERDLPDEH

>member
-1 MRDREISVEQEHLD
+1 MAAQAQQESAVVPVHDTVRDREIRVEQEHLD
-15 RVYRRLEEKIHE
+15 RVYRRLEEKISE
-27 AEFLMNDA
+27 AEFLMRDA
-35 AKRGQVGTPGALAER
+35 AQRGHVGTPGALAER
-50 DAQVFRAGIHLN
+50 DAMVFRAGVHLN
-62 RLNNEFEDFLFGRID
+62 RLHNEYEDFLFGRID

-98 EGAVRDDGTADI
+98 EGAVRPDSTAEI

-116 GRIGVLDSEYAPLV
+116 GRIGVLDEDYAPLV

-157 IRSKGRRVLGVEDD
+157 IRSKGRRVQSVEDD
-171 LMRPELKAFL
+171 LMRPELKATL
-181 DGGELAVIGDGA
+181 DGRELAVIGDGA
-193 LMAALGQARSHTMRD
+193 LMAALGQARTHTMRD

-255 RRYSGGI
+255 RRYAGGI

-299 AEATL
+299 AEATV
-304 YDSPSTA
+304 YDSPAVA
-311 RAKGSYR
+311 RIKGSYR
-318 MLRVLR
+318 MLKVLR
-324 KAARGALELGPAG
+324 KAARGALELN
-337 MLGGADGSGTGAGGG
+337 D
-352 SASGSGA
+352 
-359 SGADASGAGA
+359 
-369 GGADASGTGTGGAN
+369 
-383 GTRSGRSAGN
+383 
-393 GTGSEMSGAEASGT
+393 
-407 GVGGAN
+407 
-413 GTRSGRSAGNGTGS
+413 
-427 EMSGADASGSEAGEA
+427 
-442 EASGSG
+442 
-448 TSGADASG
+448 
-456 TGTSGAYGTRS
+456 
-467 GRSGA
+467 
-472 NGAGA
+472 
-477 GNGSGVGTAAANGR
+477 
-491 GSGTAPASSGSAS
+491 
-504 ATAPTQL
+504 
-511 SFGDDGDGESPAAPA
+511 SPQ
-526 PVGPPT
+526 

-542 LELEAAELERIRRN
+542 LELEAEELADIRRT

-569 RARKLLLDALWA
+569 RARKLLLDALWER
-581 QSGAATRH
+581 SGAGNRH

-604 DVTSEDSFIAF
+604 DITSEDDFTAF

-620 PELTPRAVLAAM
+620 PELTPAAVLDAM

-646 NPGEVRRVARS
+646 NQGEVRKLARA
-657 LRRDGHSVHDI
+657 LQRDGRSVHDI

-677 LGTPARPRK
+677 LGAPARPRK
-686 KRELDPLDQLTGLEE
+686 KREVDPLDQLTGLEE

-707 ESQRERA
+707 ETQRERA
-714 ERLAQERTEYAHVIV
+714 ERLAQERVEYAHVIV

-753 VVGDPAQ
+753 IVGDPAQ
-760 SSWSDPDEAAEARDE
+760 SSWSDPDEAAQARDE

-802 KVLALAMPGSKAPS
+802 KVLALAMPGSESPR

-824 PRFTVVQKS
+824 PRFAVAGRT
-833 LGETVRAE
+833 LGDTVRAE
-841 AARLLDLVDGTVGVV
+841 AARLLERVDGTVGVV
-856 VAMQRREEAARWLA
+856 VAMRRREEARRWLD
-870 GLGERV
+870 GLGDRV

-920 QLTVVSADRDQPDGS
+920 QLTVVSAERDEPDAE

>member
-1 MRDREISVEQEHLD
+1 MAAPQVQQSAVGSVHDAHDSVRDREISVEQEHLD

-50 DAQVFRAGIHLN
+50 DAQVFRAGVHLN

-98 EGAVRDDGTADI
+98 EGAVRPDRTADI

-116 GRIGVLDSEYAPLV
+116 GRIGVLDEDYSPLV

-143 STPVDPGRVVRRRV
+143 STPKDPGRVVRRRV
-157 IRSKGRRVLGVEDD
+157 IRSKGRQVLGVEDD
-171 LMRPELKAFL
+171 LMRPELTAFL
-181 DGGELAVIGDGA
+181 DDRELPVIGDGA

-208 IVASIQAEQDLVIRA
+208 IVSSIQAEQDLVIRA

-255 RRYSGGI
+255 RRYAGGI

-299 AEATL
+299 VEATV
-304 YDSPSTA
+304 YDAPSVA

-318 MLRVLR
+318 MLKVLR
-324 KAARGALELGPAG
+324 KAARGALELGRGGAGPVGQLALDDDADTAPEAPAG
-337 MLGGADGSGTGAGGG
+337 P
-352 SASGSGA
+352 
-359 SGADASGAGA
+359 
-369 GGADASGTGTGGAN
+369 
-383 GTRSGRSAGN
+383 
-393 GTGSEMSGAEASGT
+393 
-407 GVGGAN
+407 
-413 GTRSGRSAGNGTGS
+413 
-427 EMSGADASGSEAGEA
+427 
-442 EASGSG
+442 
-448 TSGADASG
+448 
-456 TGTSGAYGTRS
+456 
-467 GRSGA
+467 
-472 NGAGA
+472 
-477 GNGSGVGTAAANGR
+477 
-491 GSGTAPASSGSAS
+491 PA
-504 ATAPTQL
+504 
-511 SFGDDGDGESPAAPA
+511 
-526 PVGPPT
+526 

-542 LELEAAELERIRRN
+542 LELEAAELERIRRTT
-556 ALGGTAPVNLLRP
+556 LSGTAPVNLLRP
-569 RARKLLLDALWA
+569 RARRLLLDALWA
-581 QSGAATRH
+581 KSGAAGRH

-604 DVTSEDSFIAF
+604 DITSEDPFIAF

-620 PELTPRAVLAAM
+620 PELTPKGVLSAM
-632 ADERR
+632 ADERC

-657 LRRDGHSVHDI
+657 LKRDGYSVHDV

-677 LGTPARPRK
+677 LGVPARPRK
-686 KRELDPLDQLTGLEE
+686 KRELDPLDHLTGLEE

-707 ESQRERA
+707 ETQRERA

-729 DEAQDLTPMQWRMV
+729 DEAQDLTPMQWRMA

-781 RRRFELTVN
+781 RRRFQLTVN

-802 KVLALAMPGSKAPS
+802 KVLALAMPGSEAPS

-824 PRFTVVQKS
+824 PRFTVVRDS
-833 LGETVRAE
+833 LEKTVRAE
-841 AARLLDLVDGTVGVV
+841 AERLLDLVDGTVGVV
-856 VAMQRREEAARWLA
+856 VAMNRRAEARRWLA
-870 GLGERV
+870 GLGDRV

-920 QLTVVSADRDQPDGS
+920 QLTVVSADRDEPDAA

>member
-1 MRDREISVEQEHLD
+1 MAAQAQQETAVDSVQDHSVRDREISVEQEHLD

-27 AEFLMNDA
+27 AEFLMHDA
-35 AKRGQVGTPGALAER
+35 ARRGQVGTPGALAER
-50 DAQVFRAGIHLN
+50 DAQVFRAGVHLN

-77 LLLGKDGK
+77 LLPGKDGK

-98 EGAVRDDGTADI
+98 DGAISADNTADI

-116 GRIGVLDSEYAPLV
+116 GRIGVLDEEYAPLV

-171 LMRPELKAFL
+171 LMRPQLTARL
-181 DGGELAVIGDGA
+181 DGRELPVIGDGA

-208 IVASIQAEQDLVIRA
+208 IVASIQAEQDMVIRA

-255 RRYSGGI
+255 RRYAGGI

-299 AEATL
+299 LEANL
-304 YDSPSTA
+304 YDSPAVA

-318 MLRVLR
+318 MLKVLR
-324 KAARGALELGPAG
+324 KAARGALEVGRPPGAPAG
-337 MLGGADGSGTGAGGG
+337 QLAF
-352 SASGSGA
+352 
-359 SGADASGAGA
+359 
-369 GGADASGTGTGGAN
+369 
-383 GTRSGRSAGN
+383 
-393 GTGSEMSGAEASGT
+393 
-407 GVGGAN
+407 
-413 GTRSGRSAGNGTGS
+413 
-427 EMSGADASGSEAGEA
+427 GEDDDVRPPA
-442 EASGSG
+442 PA
-448 TSGADASG
+448 
-456 TGTSGAYGTRS
+456 
-467 GRSGA
+467 
-472 NGAGA
+472 
-477 GNGSGVGTAAANGR
+477 GTA
-491 GSGTAPASSGSAS
+491 
-504 ATAPTQL
+504 
-511 SFGDDGDGESPAAPA
+511 D
-526 PVGPPT
+526 

-542 LELEAAELERIRRN
+542 LELEAGDLGRIRES
-556 ALGGTAPVNLLRP
+556 ALSGTAPVNLLRP
-569 RARKLLLDALWA
+569 RARKLLLDALWER
-581 QSGAATRH
+581 SGASGRH
-589 TDPELAAELRSSFDE
+589 SDPELAAELRSSFDE
-604 DVTSEDSFIAF
+604 DVTGEDSFIAF

-620 PELTPRAVLAAM
+620 PELTPKSVLAAM
-632 ADERR
+632 SDERR

-646 NPGEVRRVARS
+646 NPGEVRKVARS
-657 LRRDGHSVHDI
+657 LKREGHSVHDI

-677 LGTPARPRK
+677 LGAPARPRK
-686 KRELDPLDQLTGLEE
+686 RREYDPLDQLTGLEE

-707 ESQRERA
+707 ETQRERA

-760 SSWSDPDEAAEARDE
+760 SSWSDPEEAAEARDE
-775 ALGTRP
+775 ALGSRP
-781 RRRFELTVN
+781 RRRFQLTVN

-802 KVLALAMPGSKAPS
+802 KVLALAMPGAESPS
-816 AVRSTGVE
+816 AVRSTGVV
-824 PRFTVVQKS
+824 PRFVAVTDT
-833 LGETVRAE
+833 LGATVRAE
-841 AARLLDLVDGTVGVV
+841 SQRLLDRVDGTVGVV
-856 VAMQRREEAARWLA
+856 VAMNRREEARRWLA
-870 GLGERV
+870 GLGDRV

-920 QLTVVSADRDQPDGS
+920 QLTVVSADRDEPDGN

>member
-1 MRDREISVEQEHLD
+1 MAAQVQQSAVGSVHDAHDSVRDREIGVEQEHLD

-27 AEFLMNDA
+27 AEFLMHDA
-35 AKRGQVGTPGALAER
+35 AQRGQVGTPGALAER

-98 EGAVRDDGTADI
+98 EGAVRDDNTADI

-116 GRIGVLDSEYAPLV
+116 GRIGVLDEDYAPLV

-143 STPVDPGRVVRRRV
+143 ATPVDPGRVVRRRV

-171 LMRPELKAFL
+171 LMRPELTACL
-181 DGGELAVIGDGA
+181 DGRELPVIGDGA

-208 IVASIQAEQDLVIRA
+208 IVSSIQAEQDMVIRA
-223 PAASVTYV
+223 PAASITYV

-255 RRYSGGI
+255 RRYAGGI

-304 YDSPSTA
+304 YDSPAVA

-318 MLRVLR
+318 MLKVLR
-324 KAARGALELGPAG
+324 KAARGALELGPAP
-337 MLGGADGSGTGAGGG
+337 
-352 SASGSGA
+352 
-359 SGADASGAGA
+359 
-369 GGADASGTGTGGAN
+369 
-383 GTRSGRSAGN
+383 R
-393 GTGSEMSGAEASGT
+393 
-407 GVGGAN
+407 
-413 GTRSGRSAGNGTGS
+413 
-427 EMSGADASGSEAGEA
+427 
-442 EASGSG
+442 
-448 TSGADASG
+448 
-456 TGTSGAYGTRS
+456 
-467 GRSGA
+467 
-472 NGAGA
+472 
-477 GNGSGVGTAAANGR
+477 
-491 GSGTAPASSGSAS
+491 PASE
-504 ATAPTQL
+504 Q
-511 SFGDDGDGESPAAPA
+511 DGGPRAFD
-526 PVGPPT
+526 GPPS

-542 LELEAAELERIRRN
+542 LELEAEELERIRRT

-581 QSGAATRH
+581 KSGSAARH

-604 DVTSEDSFIAF
+604 DVTSEDVFVAF

-620 PELTPRAVLAAM
+620 PELTPKAVLAAM

-646 NPGEVRRVARS
+646 NPGEVRKVARS
-657 LRRDGHSVHDI
+657 LQRDGHSVHDI
-668 AMLDELQAI
+668 AMLDELQTI
-677 LGTPARPRK
+677 LGAPARPRK
-686 KRELDPLDQLTGLEE
+686 KREIDPLDQLTGLEE

-707 ESQRERA
+707 ETQRERA

-802 KVLALAMPGSKAPS
+802 KVLALAMPGSEAPR

-824 PRFTVVQKS
+824 PRFLVVRDS
-833 LGETVRAE
+833 LGATVRAE
-841 AARLLDLVDGTVGVV
+841 AERLLDRVDGTVGVV
-856 VAMQRREEAARWLA
+856 VAMNRREEARRWLA
-870 GLGERV
+870 GLGDRV

-920 QLTVVSADRDQPDGS
+920 QLTVVSVERDEPDAA

>member
-1 MRDREISVEQEHLD
+1 MAAQAQQDSAVDSVHDSVRDREISVEQAHLD

-27 AEFLMNDA
+27 AEFLMQDA
-35 AKRGQVGTPGALAER
+35 ARRGHVGTPGALAER

-85 KGPDGAYT
+85 KGADGAYT

-98 EGAVRDDGTADI
+98 EGTVRPDDTADI

-116 GRIGVLDSEYAPLV
+116 GRIGVLDEDYAPLV

-171 LMRPELKAFL
+171 LMRPEITAYL
-181 DGGELAVIGDGA
+181 DGEALPVVGDGA
-193 LMAALGQARSHTMRD
+193 LMAALGQARTHSMRD

-255 RRYSGGI
+255 RRYAGGI

-304 YDSPSTA
+304 YDSPAIA
-311 RAKGSYR
+311 RAKGSSR
-318 MLRVLR
+318 MLKVLR
-324 KAARGALELGPAG
+324 RAARGALEPE
-337 MLGGADGSGTGAGGG
+337 GS
-352 SASGSGA
+352 
-359 SGADASGAGA
+359 
-369 GGADASGTGTGGAN
+369 
-383 GTRSGRSAGN
+383 
-393 GTGSEMSGAEASGT
+393 
-407 GVGGAN
+407 
-413 GTRSGRSAGNGTGS
+413 
-427 EMSGADASGSEAGEA
+427 
-442 EASGSG
+442 
-448 TSGADASG
+448 
-456 TGTSGAYGTRS
+456 
-467 GRSGA
+467 
-472 NGAGA
+472 
-477 GNGSGVGTAAANGR
+477 
-491 GSGTAPASSGSAS
+491 
-504 ATAPTQL
+504 PTL
-511 SFGDDGDGESPAAPA
+511 
-526 PVGPPT
+526 
-532 RLRVVAFGRR
+532 LRVVAFGRR
-542 LELEAAELERIRRN
+542 LELEAEELAAVRRTV
-556 ALGGTAPVNLLRP
+556 LGGTAPVNLLRP
-569 RARKLLLDALWA
+569 RARRLLLDALWA
-581 QSGAATRH
+581 KSGAAGRH
-589 TDPELAAELRSSFDE
+589 SDPELAAELRSSFDE
-604 DVTSEDSFIAF
+604 DVSSEDSFIAF
-615 LDAWW
+615 MDAWW
-620 PELTPRAVLAAM
+620 PELTPGVVLAAM
-632 ADERR
+632 ADEKR
-637 LGRWARRIL
+637 LGRWARRVL
-646 NPGEVRRVARS
+646 NPGEVRKVARS

-668 AMLDELQAI
+668 ALLDELQAV

-686 KRELDPLDQLTGLEE
+686 RRELDPLDQLTGLEE
-701 LMPVRE
+701 LMPQRE
-707 ESQRERA
+707 ETQWERA

-760 SSWSDPDEAAEARDE
+760 SSWSDPDEAAAARDE

-802 KVLALAMPGSKAPS
+802 KVLALAMPGSEAPT

-824 PRFTVVQKS
+824 PRFAVVGDALAS
-833 LGETVRAE
+833 TVRAE

-856 VAMQRREEAARWLA
+856 VAMNRREEARRWLA
-870 GLGERV
+870 GLGDRV

-920 QLTVVSADRDQPDGS
+920 QLTIVSSDRDEPDAA